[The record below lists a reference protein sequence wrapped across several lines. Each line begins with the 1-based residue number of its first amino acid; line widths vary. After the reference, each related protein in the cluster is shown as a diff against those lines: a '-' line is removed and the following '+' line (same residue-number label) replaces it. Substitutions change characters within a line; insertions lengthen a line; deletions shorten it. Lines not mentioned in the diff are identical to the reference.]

1 MSQSEWNAARQKLQS
16 SPDYIMVRKS
26 SQAGQ
31 FADEKKGGR
40 DGIAVNWFEINKLDL
55 PTGSGGGGPS
65 YDDTEIKKDL
75 ADLQKEVD
83 ELQKQLDGIDTSDLA
98 TKKELTDAVKVLQDQ
113 IDAIQA
119 SGYDD
124 TQIREDFADADELL
138 QDQID
143 ALEGFD
149 PTPLEEKDAEQ
160 DGRLDQIDLD
170 QEAQNNRLDQIDK
183 DQKTQDDRLDAL
195 EAGEEGAVVGTWKRN
210 DNASVSGGMIGVSNF
225 NSVSSIMLN
234 RSDLSYQPFD
244 FSEIEVGTT
253 LTITNTNNT
262 DAKGKYKVTSMEDK
276 GTYWRIGVDT
286 IEGTGTVQSN
296 NICEF
301 SFAVAGAGA
310 GEEGFDPT
318 YLEEKDAEQDV
329 RLDALEEDHT
339 HDEYAD
345 AQTLAD
351 HIASHPSGGGDP
363 YDDEWIQTA
372 LEDID
377 KEQEEQ
383 NDRLDALEA
392 GGGGGGNGSLTYKS
406 ITNQAHI
413 LTTGV
418 IFLAINGAQK
428 QYIKVN
434 KEDVNGSK
442 TGTPVQGETLKIEAE
457 GKENEFT
464 IDYISEYDGY
474 WMIIGDDDSIPDA
487 IIITDLDKE
496 VVLTFEQDEAAA
508 GGFDPAYLEEK
519 DAGQDDRLD
528 ALEKDIEEHSEEFE
542 ELKSQVDEHLSSHSG
557 GNSDNV
563 SEWTTKTDCKK
574 ADQGFVE
581 FLIASG
587 NRQSVL
593 IPTLDADGNP
603 SPVFEVGDIMTI
615 KSDGHKNTFEV
626 KSIAATAGGCVSYL
640 SDYYGEGQFASTP
653 DNEATIIKG
662 EETADHEHGEF
673 EEINERL
680 DDLEKAV
687 GAGNEKTSP
696 KQTYITTTGAVNN
709 SDGLVNLKVSLG
721 DSSDQWVNFSFKDAK
736 GENLVTPEVGDTFT
750 VEYQDQVVYGE
761 VNFCKGSDMWL
772 TLPDGVDVIVSNSNG
787 VEANLYIGSPRE
799 DEEVIQ
805 HDHFDYV
812 DKAEFEELKEEVEG
826 ILNPTLPEYGDEY
839 NFVTS
844 DVLGYGD
851 KGKCIISKYTAWNQQ
866 KVKVSEKNADGST
879 MPVLSVGDK
888 MTIKVNGKKND
899 ITIVK
904 SQAAGSSREYFG
916 DYDDPDIL
924 EQDPEEGGSP
934 AVLIYGEAPPPP
946 DHEHDNVPEHKHD
959 NVPEHTHETPENVV
973 TVDGGQD
980 GLSIWRGTEAEYNA
994 IADKQDN
1001 VLYITTA

>member
-1 MSQSEWNAARQKLQS
+1 MSQESWNAARQKLQS

-31 FADEKKGGR
+31 FADDKKGGQ

-55 PTGSGGGGPS
+55 PTGSGGSGDS

-75 ADLQKEVD
+75 AELQKEVD

-124 TQIREDFADADELL
+124 TQIREDFAAADELL

-149 PTPLEEKDAEQ
+149 PKPLEEKDAAQ
-160 DGRLDQIDLD
+160 DARLDQIDLD
-170 QEAQNNRLDQIDK
+170 QEK
-183 DQKTQDDRLDAL
+183 QDERLDAL
-195 EAGEEGAVVGTWKRN
+195 ETEEHN
-210 DNASVSGGMIGVSNF
+210 
-225 NSVSSIMLN
+225 
-234 RSDLSYQPFD
+234 
-244 FSEIEVGTT
+244 
-253 LTITNTNNT
+253 
-262 DAKGKYKVTSMEDK
+262 
-276 GTYWRIGVDT
+276 
-286 IEGTGTVQSN
+286 
-296 NICEF
+296 
-301 SFAVAGAGA
+301 
-310 GEEGFDPT
+310 
-318 YLEEKDAEQDV
+318 
-329 RLDALEEDHT
+329 

-345 AQTLAD
+345 AQELAD
-351 HIASHPSGGGDP
+351 HLANHPSGGGDP
-363 YDDEWIQTA
+363 YDDEWIQAA
-372 LEDID
+372 LEGID

-392 GGGGGGNGSLTYKS
+392 GGSAGGSGSLTYKS
-406 ITNQAHI
+406 INNQAHI

-418 IFLAINGAQK
+418 IFLAINGASK

-434 KEDVNGSK
+434 KEDVNGNA
-442 TGTPVQGETLKIEAE
+442 TGTPVQGETLKIESE

-474 WMIIGDDDSIPDA
+474 WMIIGDEDSKANA
-487 IIITDLDKE
+487 ITILDKDVE
-496 VVLTFEQDEAAA
+496 VVLTFEEDEAAA
-508 GGFDPAYLEEK
+508 GGFDPTYLEEK
-519 DAGQDDRLD
+519 DAEQDDRLD

-542 ELKSQVDEHLSSHSG
+542 ELKNQVDEHLSSHSG

-563 SEWTTKTDCKK
+563 TEWTTKKDCKK

-581 FLIASG
+581 FLIAGGS
-587 NRQSVL
+587 RQSVL
-593 IPTLDADGNP
+593 IPTLDVDGNP
-603 SPVFEVGDIMTI
+603 SPVFELGDIMTI
-615 KSDGHKNTFEV
+615 KSDGNKHTFEV
-626 KSIAATAGGCVSYL
+626 RMATPAPGGCSNYL
-640 SDYYGEGQFASTP
+640 SDYNDKGFFASTP
-653 DNEATIIKG
+653 DKEATIIKG

-673 EEINERL
+673 EEIIERL

-687 GAGNEKTSP
+687 GIGNEKTSP
-696 KQTYITTTGAVNN
+696 KQTYITTTGAVHN

-721 DSSDQWVNFSFKDAK
+721 NSSDQWVNFSHKDA
-736 GENLVTPEVGDTFT
+736 NDVPLVRPEVGDTFT

-761 VNFCKGSDMWL
+761 VNFCQGSDIWL
-772 TLPDGVDVIVSNSNG
+772 TLPDGVNIIVSNSNG

-805 HDHFDYV
+805 HDHLDYV
-812 DKAEFEELKEEVEG
+812 EKSEFEELKEEVEG
-826 ILNPTLPEYGDEY
+826 ILNPILPEYGDEY

-844 DVLGYGD
+844 DALRSGD
-851 KGKCIISKYTAWNQQ
+851 NGKCIISKYTAWNQQ

-879 MPVLSVGDK
+879 MPVLKVGDK
-888 MTIKVNGKKND
+888 MTIKVNGKRND

-904 SQAAGSSREYFG
+904 SAAAGSSREYFG
-916 DYDDPDIL
+916 DYDDPNIL

-946 DHEHDNVPEHKHD
+946 DHEHES
-959 NVPEHTHETPENVV
+959 VPEHTHETPEDVV
-973 TVDGGQD
+973 TVVDGQV
-980 GLSIWRGTEAEYNA
+980 GLSIWRGTEADYNA